1 MEYVERDRE
10 RVKVKGEKYTDDG
23 NQPILGSTASQIH
36 NTQPLQNESSSD
48 FLSLRPSLQ
57 DIIKCSMIEIL
68 LLPNKD
74 YIK

>member
-36 NTQPLQNESSSD
+36 NTQPLQNETKAATSWV
-48 FLSLRPSLQ
+48 FARRFK
-57 DIIKCSMIEIL
+57 I
-68 LLPNKD
+68 
-74 YIK
+74 